1 MQNVMRMLS
10 VGIVHGD
17 LSEFNVLV
25 DECGPIIIDL
35 PQAVDAA
42 GNNNAHAMLTRDVD
56 NMTNYYG
63 QFAPELLET
72 QYAKEIWAMYEEGN
86 MDPDFELTGKF
97 EESNESADVD
107 SVIAEIKAAMVEEEE
122 RLERIRDAEEIDE

>member
-1 MQNVMRMLS
+1 M
-10 VGIVHGD
+10 
-17 LSEFNVLV
+17 LV

-42 GNNNAHAMLTRDVD
+42 GNNNARAMLTRDVDNMTMLTRDVD

>member
-1 MQNVMRMLS
+1 
-10 VGIVHGD
+10 
-17 LSEFNVLV
+17 
-25 DECGPIIIDL
+25 
-35 PQAVDAA
+35 
-42 GNNNAHAMLTRDVD
+42 VD